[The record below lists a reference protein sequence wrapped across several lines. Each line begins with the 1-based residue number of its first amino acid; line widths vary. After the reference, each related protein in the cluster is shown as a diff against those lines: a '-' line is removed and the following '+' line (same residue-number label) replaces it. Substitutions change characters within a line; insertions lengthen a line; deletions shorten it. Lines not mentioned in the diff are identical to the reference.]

1 MTCQHIKSGS
11 WCKICDTKPEK
22 KKRKRIPAQ
31 SQKRKDVKNPEYRE
45 ARDKFLQDN
54 PNCELCKGSPVVCHH
69 KKGRSKYFTDA
80 SYFMAVCSSCHT
92 KIHANPK
99 ESFRNGWMILRTI

>member
-1 MTCQHIKSGS
+1 MTCPHIKSGS

-22 KKRKRIPAQ
+22 KQPKPIRKVSVKR
-31 SQKRKDVKNPEYRE
+31 VKENKEYEE

-54 PNCELCKGSPVVCHH
+54 PNCELCNNSPVVCHH

-80 SYFMAVCSSCHT
+80 SYFMAVCTNCHD
-92 KIHANPK
+92 KIHRNPK
-99 ESFRNGWMILRTI
+99 ESFKNGWMILRTTK